1 MELQHNTV
9 HNDAVVDAQPYAD
22 DAPGQN
28 VRPWG
33 TVAMSQTDLRG
44 QFVWHEL
51 MSPNAQ
57 AAAAFYSN
65 VLPWTSESS
74 TVPGYI
80 LWMNGPARLA
90 GLMPQPSAVRDNGT
104 PPNWLV
110 YVATPEVDATVET
123 AQQLGGKLLKA
134 PTDIPGI
141 GRFAV
146 LSDPQG
152 AAFAVF
158 TPAMSAPL
166 DAAALSAGRFSWHE
180 LATTDPDRALA
191 FYAPLFGWT
200 RGPAH
205 DMGAGGLYQIIEHAG
220 VPIGGMHV
228 LQDPSKPPRWL
239 SYVRVE
245 RIEAVL
251 AAVQAHGGRV
261 LNGPHV
267 VPGGDRVA
275 QIMDPQGGTI
285 ALHEP
290 GQARAAAPTRHARP
304 AKRAARRPR
313 KAAAKRTA
321 KRATPRVKRTA
332 KRSGARAA
340 PKSVRTRTKPPAR
353 TAAAR
358 KTAAPRT
365 AKRSNAKAGGR
376 RRLKAAAPRPAARKP
391 RAAGVRAKKTASRAR
406 RTRR

>member
-1 MELQHNTV
+1 MELRHVTV
-9 HNDAVVDAQPYAD
+9 HNEVLIDAQPHVD
-22 DAPGQN
+22 DASGQT

-44 QFVWHEL
+44 KFVWHEL
-51 MSPNAQ
+51 MTPNAQ
-57 AAAAFYSN
+57 AAAAFYSS
-65 VLPWTSESS
+65 VLPWAIEAS

-110 YVATPEVDATVET
+110 YIGTPEVDATVEA
-123 AQQLGGKLLKA
+123 AQQLGGKLLKV

-152 AAFAVF
+152 AAFALF

-180 LATTDPDRALA
+180 LATTDPSRALA

-205 DMGAGGLYQIIEHAG
+205 DMGAGGLYQVIEHAG
-220 VPIGGMHV
+220 VPIGGLHV

-239 SYVRVE
+239 SYVRVT

-251 AAVQAHGGRV
+251 EAVQAHGGRV

-275 QIMDPQGGTI
+275 HIMDPQGGTI

-290 GQARAAAPTRHARP
+290 AQAQATAPKRRVRP
-304 AKRAARRPR
+304 AVRKARRPR
-313 KAAAKRTA
+313 KAAAPSTP
-321 KRATPRVKRTA
+321 KRAKPAVKRAPA
-332 KRSGARAA
+332 KAAR
-340 PKSVRTRTKPPAR
+340 KSVRGRAKPSARGSATRQTAATRKTKRTSATAGARRRAPPSAPRATQRKSR
-353 TAAAR
+353 TAHVR
-358 KTAAPRT
+358 PK
-365 AKRSNAKAGGR
+365 KSAGR
-376 RRLKAAAPRPAARKP
+376 
-391 RAAGVRAKKTASRAR
+391 VR

>member
-1 MELQHNTV
+1 
-9 HNDAVVDAQPYAD
+9 
-22 DAPGQN
+22 
-28 VRPWG
+28 
-33 TVAMSQTDLRG
+33 MSQTDLRG
-44 QFVWHEL
+44 KFVWHEL
-51 MSPNAQ
+51 MTPNAQ

-65 VLPWTSESS
+65 VLPWTIEAS

-110 YVATPEVDATVET
+110 YIATPEVDATVET

-152 AAFAVF
+152 AAFALF
-158 TPAMSAPL
+158 TPAMSGPP
-166 DAAALSAGRFSWHE
+166 DAAASSAGRFSWHE
-180 LATTDPDRALA
+180 LATTDPIRALA

-220 VPIGGMHV
+220 VPVGGLHV

-239 SYVRVE
+239 SFVRVA
-245 RIEAVL
+245 RIEAAL
-251 AAVQAHGGRV
+251 KAVEAHGGRV
-261 LNGPHV
+261 LNGPNV

-285 ALHEP
+285 ALHERA
-290 GQARAAAPTRHARP
+290 QAQAAAPK
-304 AKRAARRPR
+304 KRVRTVRRPR
-313 KAAAKRTA
+313 KTVAPRTPKRAKPLVKRAGAKAAPKSTHARVKPAARGSAARKSAAPRAAKRTRPKA
-321 KRATPRVKRTA
+321 GAPRRAQPPAPRTTVRTPRTP
-332 KRSGARAA
+332 RAA
-340 PKSVRTRTKPPAR
+340 RVSPK
-353 TAAAR
+353 
-358 KTAAPRT
+358 KTAARVRR
-365 AKRSNAKAGGR
+365 KRR
-376 RRLKAAAPRPAARKP
+376 
-391 RAAGVRAKKTASRAR
+391 
-406 RTRR
+406 

>member
-1 MELQHNTV
+1 MELRRATV
-9 HNDAVVDAQPYAD
+9 HNDVLIDGQPHVDGAS
-22 DAPGQN
+22 GQT

-33 TVAMSQTDLRG
+33 TVAMSQADLRG
-44 QFVWHEL
+44 KFVWHEL
-51 MSPNAQ
+51 MTPNAQ

-65 VLPWTSESS
+65 VLPWTIESS

-110 YVATPEVDATVET
+110 YIGTPEVDATVET
-123 AQQLGGKLLKA
+123 AQQLGGKLLKV

-152 AAFAVF
+152 AAFALF
-158 TPAMSAPL
+158 TPAMSGPL

-180 LATTDPDRALA
+180 LATTDPGRALA

-220 VPIGGMHV
+220 VPIGGLHI

-239 SYVRVE
+239 SYVRITG
-245 RIEAVL
+245 IETVVKT
-251 AAVQAHGGRV
+251 VQKHGGRV
-261 LNGPHV
+261 LNGPQV

-275 QIMDPQGGTI
+275 HIMDPQGGTI

-290 GQARAAAPTRHARP
+290 AQAQVTAPKRRVRP
-304 AKRAARRPR
+304 AARTARRPR
-313 KAAAKRTA
+313 MAAAPRTPPRAKPAVKRAAAKAARKSVRVRAKPMARGSATRKTA
-321 KRATPRVKRTA
+321 ASRATPRTKA
-332 KRSGARAA
+332 KASARRRA
-340 PKSVRTRTKPPAR
+340 P
-353 TAAAR
+353 
-358 KTAAPRT
+358 AAPRATKPKSRT
-365 AKRSNAKAGGR
+365 ARVRPKKSAG
-376 RRLKAAAPRPAARKP
+376 
-391 RAAGVRAKKTASRAR
+391 RAR

>member
-1 MELQHNTV
+1 MELHHNTV
-9 HNDAVVDAQPYAD
+9 HNDAIIDAQPYAD

-33 TVAMSQTDLRG
+33 TVAMSQTNLRG

-51 MSPNAQ
+51 MSPDAQ
-57 AAAAFYSN
+57 AAAVFYSN

-80 LWMNGPARLA
+80 LWMNGRARLA
-90 GLMPQPSAVRDNGT
+90 GLMPQPSAVRDSGA

-110 YVATPEVDATVET
+110 YIATPEVDATVEA

-158 TPAMSAPL
+158 TPVMNAPL

-200 RGPAH
+200 RGPTH
-205 DMGAGGLYQIIEHAG
+205 DMGAGGLYQVIEHAG
-220 VPIGGMHV
+220 VPVGGLHV

-251 AAVQAHGGRV
+251 EAVQAHGGRV

-267 VPGGDRVA
+267 VSGGDRVA

-285 ALHEP
+285 ALHELA
-290 GQARAAAPTRHARP
+290 QTAAAAPKRRARP

-321 KRATPRVKRTA
+321 KRATPRVKPAA
-332 KRSGARAA
+332 KRSGARTR
-340 PKSVRTRTKPPAR
+340 PKSVRARAKPAGR
-353 TAAAR
+353 AAAAR
-358 KTAAPRT
+358 KTAARRA
-365 AKRSNAKAGGR
+365 AKRASAKSIAR
-376 RRLKAAAPRPAARKP
+376 RRVKAAAPRPAVRKP
-391 RAAGVRAKKTASRAR
+391 RAARVRTKKTASRLR
-406 RTRR
+406 RPRR